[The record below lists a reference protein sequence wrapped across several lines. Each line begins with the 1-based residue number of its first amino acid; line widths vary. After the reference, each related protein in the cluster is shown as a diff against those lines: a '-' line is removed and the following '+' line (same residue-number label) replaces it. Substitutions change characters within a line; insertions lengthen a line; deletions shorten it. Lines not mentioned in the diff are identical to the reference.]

1 MSTALRI
8 LVLEDDPYDAELEI
22 ATLEEAG
29 YSTQWERV
37 ETRAAFLWHLE
48 TYNYNLVLADY
59 SLPAFDGLAA
69 LKLFLKRG
77 FDQPFILVSGAVGE
91 EIAIES
97 LKAGATDYVLK
108 NRLSRLGPVVQRAL
122 REKEEQ
128 RRRRQAEEQLH
139 KLSCAVEQSPALVVI
154 TDVQGHIE
162 YVNPKFSQITGYTF
176 EEVVGKTPRILKSDE
191 TPSAEYKQ
199 LWETITSGGEWRGEF
214 HNRKKNGEL
223 YWELAS
229 ISSIRNAAGVITHFL
244 AIKED
249 ITERKQLAEQL
260 LQAQKME
267 AIGQLAGGVAHDF
280 NNLLTVIKGYAELL
294 LARQLD
300 DDDSLR
306 HELEHIR
313 KAGERAS
320 VLTRQLLTFSR
331 KQTSKPE
338 ALNLNNI
345 VTNVEKML
353 ERLLGE
359 DIHIV
364 VVLDPTLGQVMADS
378 GQMEQ
383 IIINLAVNARDAM
396 PRGGRL
402 TIKTANV
409 QLDQAYTGQHPGLK
423 AGPYITLTVS
433 DTGVGI
439 AEETQACIFEPFFTT
454 KTPDKGTGL
463 GLSIAYEIIRQGEG
477 HISVFSEPG
486 QGAAFKIYLPQI
498 EAAAKTD
505 EPDRSPAAL
514 SPGSE
519 TILLVEDDAGVRLVA
534 SRFLQSSGYSI
545 IEAANGDEAIHLCQ
559 QYHSPIHLLLTDVIM
574 PDMSGRQLAEHME
587 TIRPDMQILYMSG
600 HLTDTLKQYGVEE
613 ANMALIKK
621 PFTLDSLARKVHEV
635 LNI

>member
-8 LVLEDDPYDAELEI
+8 LVLEDNPYDAELEI

-29 YSTQWERV
+29 YSIQWERV
-37 ETRAAFLWHLE
+37 ETRPAFLWHLE
-48 TYNYNLVLADY
+48 TYEYDLVLADY
-59 SLPAFDGLAA
+59 NLPAFDGLTA
-69 LKLFLKRG
+69 LKLFLER
-77 FDQPFILVSGAVGE
+77 DLDLPFILVSGAVGE

-108 NRLSRLGPVVQRAL
+108 NRLSRLGLVVQRAL

-128 RRRRQAEEQLH
+128 RRRRQAEEQLR

-154 TDVQGHIE
+154 TDTQGHIE

-176 EEVVGKTPRILKSDE
+176 EEVVGKKPHLLKSGE
-191 TPSAEYKQ
+191 TPPKEYKR
-199 LWETITSGGEWRGEF
+199 LWETITSGGEWHGEF

-229 ISSIRNAAGVITHFL
+229 ISPIRNAAGDITHFL

-267 AIGQLAGGVAHDF
+267 AVGQLAGGVAHDF
-280 NNLLTVIKGYAELL
+280 NNLLTVIRGYAELL

-300 DDDSLR
+300 DDDPLR
-306 HELEHIR
+306 QELEHIQ

-320 VLTRQLLTFSR
+320 VLTRQLLAFSR
-331 KQTSKPE
+331 KQAAQPE
-338 ALNLNNI
+338 VLNLNDV

-364 VVLDPTLGQVMADS
+364 AVLDPALGQVRVDP

-383 IIINLAVNARDAM
+383 IIVNLAVNARDAM

-409 QLDQAYTGQHPGLK
+409 ELDQAYARQYPGLK

-439 AEETQACIFEPFFTT
+439 AEDVQAYIFEPFFTT
-454 KTPDKGTGL
+454 KTPGKGTGL
-463 GLSIAYEIIRQGEG
+463 GLSIVYEIIRQGEG
-477 HISVFSEPG
+477 HISVSSEPG
-486 QGAAFKIYLPQI
+486 QGAAFKIYLPRL
-498 EAAAKTD
+498 EAVARTD

-514 SPGSE
+514 SPASE

-545 IEAANGDEAIHLCQ
+545 IEAANGDEAIRLCQ
-559 QYHSPIHLLLTDVIM
+559 QHHSPIHLLLTDVIM
-574 PDMSGRQLAEHME
+574 PNMSGRQLAEQMV
-587 TIRPDMQILYMSG
+587 TTCPDMRVLYMSG
-600 HLTDTLKQYGVEE
+600 HLDDTLKQYGVEE

-621 PFTLDSLARKVHEV
+621 PFTLDALALKVHEV